1 MPRKISSVLELARY
15 KVGDYAWWVAFQC
28 KNPTHELSEDEE
40 WMIHDDIHPKTLWEH
55 GPYRTRWPFRAKLP
69 RLHHVDFNGVIGL
82 LTSDLVVERFD
93 ICDIIRSND
102 TGEFYYSNPNDEWM
116 PEGYLMDTD
125 VAARRERTRILKM
138 IKRWVV
144 AQW

>member
-15 KVGDYAWWVAFQC
+15 KVGDYAWWVTFQC
-28 KNPTHELSEDEE
+28 NDPIHNLSEDEE
-40 WMIHDDIHPKTLWEH
+40 WMINNGIHPKILWEH
-55 GPYRTRWPFRAKLP
+55 GPYQSKWPLRSKLP
-69 RLHHVDFNGVIGL
+69 RLSNIDFDSVIGL
-82 LTSDLVVERFD
+82 LKSEIIVEQFD

-102 TGEFYYSNPNDEWM
+102 TGEFYYSNSNDEWM

-138 IKRWVV
+138 IKRWVA
-144 AQW
+144 AQ